1 MTTSRVTVSVDA
13 TGERQR
19 VEAFRRG
26 IETAAADVLAER
38 ERQEA
43 KWGEQNHPIV
53 PRDIA
58 ERALLRRMSVGA
70 LACMVSGVDS
80 ATTARMT
87 CEHEHAQGR
96 GTYANILVEEVAE
109 LVEAAAIHGDASD
122 EARAEAV
129 QVAAVALAIV
139 ERIDRARAA
148 KGGER

>member
-13 TGERQR
+13 TGERAR

-26 IETAAADVLAER
+26 IETAVADVIAER
-38 ERQEA
+38 ERQEVR
-43 KWGEQNHPIV
+43 WGEQNHPIIET
-53 PRDIA
+53 RDDIPA
-58 ERALLRRMSVGA
+58 SFRALIAKDRHGVMDASLAKRRCDA
-70 LACMVSGVDS
+70 LAQ
-80 ATTARMT
+80 
-87 CEHEHAQGR
+87 QGR
-96 GTYANILVEEVAE
+96 VTFMDIFVEEVAE

-148 KGGER
+148 KGGA